1 MTLRILRTSAA
12 FIFGTAL
19 LATSALAQ
27 TRAAAPESPYGGNT
41 VEEIVARVND
51 QVITRSDYDRAM
63 KELDAEARQHGAS
76 MQEISA
82 AHKDLLRNL
91 VDQQLWLS
99 KGKELNINGET
110 DLVKRLDEIRKQ
122 YNLETLEDLEKA
134 AKQQG
139 VSYEDFKANIRNGI
153 ITQQVMRQEVGK
165 RIQFTPGEAERY
177 FEQHKQEY
185 AQQESVHLS
194 EILVSVG
201 APAPSVIEKG
211 AVQPDDPDKLAAAK
225 AKADDI
231 AARLHAG
238 GDFSQLAKSFSDGP
252 TASEGGD
259 LGQFKRGSLAKVLE
273 DQTFAL
279 KSGQFTEPI
288 RTKQGYVILK
298 VTEHV
303 PGGTPAYKDVQEEVE
318 QAFYMSRMEPA
329 MREYLTKMRED
340 AYVDIKPGFTDS
352 GASPKQTK
360 PVYSAYTPPAP
371 KKKKKV
377 ERTRFRETPRAFR
390 QKSHETAAAPAPES
404 VAAPAPAPAPAGKK
418 AKKNAKADTASAM
431 KPGKKEKIRFGQAP
445 TKTLP
450 NAPET
455 KVENAG
461 ALPPEIA
468 SAAQEPVNPLEA
480 ASTAPEKKTRYSAR
494 AKQPKQSRQPK
505 AKGPQPDALTPP
517 APDAAEVADRQTQA
531 GPLGLAGDTAAKKKK
546 KATTTGEKTR
556 LTKKSKQAET
566 PQGDVP
572 LAPAA
577 QTPAPAAQPK

>member
-1 MTLRILRTSAA
+1 
-12 FIFGTAL
+12 
-19 LATSALAQ
+19 
-27 TRAAAPESPYGGNT
+27 
-41 VEEIVARVND
+41 
-51 QVITRSDYDRAM
+51 
-63 KELDAEARQHGAS
+63 
-76 MQEISA
+76 
-82 AHKDLLRNL
+82 
-91 VDQQLWLS
+91 
-99 KGKELNINGET
+99 
-110 DLVKRLDEIRKQ
+110 
-122 YNLETLEDLEKA
+122 
-134 AKQQG
+134 
-139 VSYEDFKANIRNGI
+139 
-153 ITQQVMRQEVGK
+153 
-165 RIQFTPGEAERY
+165 
-177 FEQHKQEY
+177 
-185 AQQESVHLS
+185 
-194 EILVSVG
+194 
-201 APAPSVIEKG
+201 
-211 AVQPDDPDKLAAAK
+211 
-225 AKADDI
+225 
-231 AARLHAG
+231 
-238 GDFSQLAKSFSDGP
+238 
-252 TASEGGD
+252 
-259 LGQFKRGSLAKVLE
+259 VLE

-303 PGGTPAYKDVQEEVE
+303 PGGIPAYKDVQEEVE

-418 AKKNAKADTASAM
+418 AKKNANADTAAAM

-517 APDAAEVADRQTQA
+517 APGAAEVADRQTQA